1 MLPSC
6 SKVKTGSIAISVPVI
21 GMGEQER
28 RVMPDHFKSEV
39 QKLHPFLLLTSHGQE
54 FNQIAVYLHKIQ
66 LENVLSN
73 CVAFAG

>member
-1 MLPSC
+1 
-6 SKVKTGSIAISVPVI
+6 
-21 GMGEQER
+21 
-28 RVMPDHFKSEV
+28 MPDHFKSEV

-54 FNQIAVYLHKIQ
+54 FNQIAVYLQ